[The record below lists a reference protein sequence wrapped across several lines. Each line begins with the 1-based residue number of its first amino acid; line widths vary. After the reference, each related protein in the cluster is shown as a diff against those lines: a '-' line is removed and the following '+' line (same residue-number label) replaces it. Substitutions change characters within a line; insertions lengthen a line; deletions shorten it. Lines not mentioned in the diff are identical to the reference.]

1 MLIIDSIEGFHEIE
15 GPIGLS
21 MGTFD
26 GLHVG
31 HQRLIEN
38 LTNHCKEEG
47 YRSVVY
53 TYSNHPRE
61 YTLGTKV
68 PRIITLEDKIEQFK
82 HLGIDILVLLKFDE
96 LQRDMTPDQFLHE
109 LLFEPLD
116 IRYVTVGFD
125 FHFGKKAQGNV
136 EMLRDYTAEKP
147 VVLDIVNPIARY
159 DEKVS
164 STRIRNLLFDGEI
177 ELVNELLG
185 RNYSFTGEVVKGK
198 QVGHLLGFPTANLQ
212 VNETMN
218 LIKSGV
224 YISRV
229 KVGKTYYNSLTNVGF
244 NPTFKQKD
252 LNVETFILDF
262 DENLYGRKI
271 KVEFVKRLRD
281 ELKFDSKDALIERMH
296 RDVEEALAYFQ
307 FTT

>member
-1 MLIIDSIEGFHEIE
+1 MLIIDSIEAFHEIE

-26 GLHVG
+26 GLHIG

-38 LTNHCKEEG
+38 LTKHCKEEG

-68 PRIITLEDKIEQFK
+68 PRIITLTDKISLFEE
-82 HLGIDILVLLKFDE
+82 LGVDILVLLKFDA
-96 LQRDMTPDQFLHE
+96 LQRDMSPEHFLKE
-109 LLFEPLD
+109 LLFDPLD

-125 FHFGKKAQGNV
+125 FHFGKKAGGNV
-136 EMLRDYTAEKP
+136 QLLKDYIRSKE
-147 VVLDIVNPIARY
+147 VVLDIVSPISMY
-159 DEKVS
+159 DLKIS

-177 ELVNELLG
+177 ETVNELLG
-185 RNYSFTGEVVKGK
+185 RHYSFSGEVVYGK
-198 QVGHLLGFPTANLQ
+198 QLGHLLGFPTANLE

-224 YISRV
+224 YISKV
-229 KVGKTYYNSLTNVGF
+229 KILDEYFPSLTNVGF
-244 NPTFKQKD
+244 NPTFDQNE
-252 LNVETFILDF
+252 LNVESYILNF
-262 DENLYGRKI
+262 NQNLYGQTI
-271 KVEFVKRLRD
+271 KVEFIKRLRD
-281 ELKFDSKDALIERMH
+281 ELKFNSKDALIEQMH
-296 RDVEEALAYFQ
+296 RDVEDAITHFQ

>member
-26 GLHVG
+26 GLHIG
-31 HQRLIEN
+31 HQQLIEN
-38 LTNHCKEEG
+38 LTTHCEEEG

-68 PRIITLEDKIEQFK
+68 PRIITLEDKISLFDE
-82 HLGIDILVLLKFDE
+82 LGVDILVLLKFDE
-96 LQRDMTPDQFLHE
+96 LQRDMSPNQFLKE
-109 LLFEPLD
+109 LLFDPLD

-125 FHFGKKAQGNV
+125 FHFGKRAGGNV
-136 EMLRDYTAEKP
+136 ELLRSYTKDKD
-147 VVLDIVNPIARY
+147 VVLDIVSPIARY
-159 DEKVS
+159 EEKVS
-164 STRIRNLLFDGEI
+164 STRIRNLLFEGN
-177 ELVNELLG
+177 LTTVNELLG
-185 RNYSFTGEVVKGK
+185 RRYSFTGEVVHGK
-198 QVGHLLGFPTANLQ
+198 HVGKLLGFPTANLQ
-212 VNETMN
+212 VDETMN

-224 YISRV
+224 YISMV
-229 KVGKTYYNSLTNVGF
+229 KLGKTYYPSVTNIGF
-244 NPTFKQKD
+244 NPTFNQKE

-281 ELKFDSKDALIERMH
+281 ELKFDSKDALIEQMH
-296 RDVEEALAYFQ
+296 RDIEIANTYFQ
-307 FTT
+307 FTS

>member
-1 MLIIDSIEGFHEIE
+1 MIIVDSIEGFHEIE

-26 GLHVG
+26 GLHIG
-31 HQRLIEN
+31 HQKLIEN
-38 LTNHCKEEG
+38 LTTHCKEEG

-68 PRIITLEDKIEQFK
+68 PKIITLEDKISLFDS
-82 HLGIDILVLLKFDE
+82 LGVDILVLLKFDG
-96 LQRDMTPDQFLHE
+96 LQRDMTPEHFMKE
-109 LLFEPLD
+109 LLFDPLD
-116 IRYVTVGFD
+116 IRYLTVGFD
-125 FHFGKKAQGNV
+125 FHFGKRAGGNV
-136 EMLRDYTAEKP
+136 AMLESYIEDKD
-147 VVLDIVNPIARY
+147 VVLDIVSPIARY

-164 STRIRNLLFDGEI
+164 STRIRNLLFEGNI
-177 ELVNELLG
+177 SLVNELLG
-185 RNYSFTGEVVKGK
+185 RPYSFTGEVVHGK
-198 QVGHLLGFPTANLQ
+198 HLGRLLGFPTANLQ
-212 VNETMN
+212 VDETMN

-229 KVGKTYYNSLTNVGF
+229 KIGKDYYPAVTNIGF
-244 NPTFKQKD
+244 NPTFDQKE
-252 LNVETFILDF
+252 LNVESYILDF
-262 DENLYGRKI
+262 DQNLYGRKI

-281 ELKFDSKDALIERMH
+281 ELKFSSKDALVEQMH
-296 RDVEEALAYFQ
+296 RDIELAYTYFQ